1 MATEIKGREVLK
13 VQTIAG
19 VLNYAKGTKMEGKT
33 YRRFAYGGKVFIANT
48 EDTFCTD
55 FDKGNVY
62 SIDLDSDTEGQLS
75 LVGKTTITQEVN
87 MAKTEVMLAS
97 FTVEN
102 FMAGKITNPEAV
114 IAGIE

>member
-19 VLNYAKGTKMEGKT
+19 DMPYAKGTKMEGKT

-48 EDTFCTD
+48 EDTFCAD
-55 FDKGNVY
+55 FDKGNIY
-62 SIDLDSDTEGQLS
+62 SIDLDVNEEGLAS
-75 LVGKTTITQEVN
+75 LVGKTTIMQEVN

-102 FMAGKITNPEAV
+102 FVAGKLAPESL
-114 IAGIE
+114 IGGIE

>member
-19 VLNYAKGTKMEGKT
+19 ELDYAKGTKMEGKK

-55 FDKGNVY
+55 FDKGNIY
-62 SIDLDSDTEGQLS
+62 SIDLDVNEEGLAS
-75 LVGKTTITQEVN
+75 LVGKTTISQEVN

-102 FMAGKITNPEAV
+102 FTAGKLAPESL
-114 IAGIE
+114 IAGLQ